1 MLQTYIM
8 EKTNEFLKSIG
19 HPASDFQPHGYTML
33 TDGKNVNIFLY
44 PLNGYLNFGLIPIDR
59 KYNITKDIKVNIQ
72 ALNIGLEESFI
83 KYQPHKTNSEL
94 MYWIPTEQLTVENI
108 TKVFNYLFNNVQNI
122 FTQFEDK

>member
-1 MLQTYIM
+1 MSQAYVM

-19 HPASDFQPHGYTML
+19 HPSSDFQPHGYTML
-33 TDGKNVNIFLY
+33 TDGKNVKIFLY
-44 PLNGYLNFGLIPIDR
+44 PIKGYLNFGVIPIDR
-59 KYNITKDIKVNIQ
+59 KYNITQDIKVNIQ

-94 MYWIPTEQLTVENI
+94 MHWIPSDQLTVENI

>member
-1 MLQTYIM
+1 MSQAYVM

-19 HPASDFQPHGYTML
+19 QPPSDFQPHGYTML
-33 TDGKNVNIFLY
+33 TDYKNVKIFLY
-44 PLNGYLNFGLIPIDR
+44 PIKGYLNFGVIPIDR
-59 KYNITKDIKVNIQ
+59 KYNITQDIKVNIQ
-72 ALNIGLEESFI
+72 ALNIGLDESFI

-94 MYWIPTEQLTVENI
+94 MHWIPTDQLTVENI